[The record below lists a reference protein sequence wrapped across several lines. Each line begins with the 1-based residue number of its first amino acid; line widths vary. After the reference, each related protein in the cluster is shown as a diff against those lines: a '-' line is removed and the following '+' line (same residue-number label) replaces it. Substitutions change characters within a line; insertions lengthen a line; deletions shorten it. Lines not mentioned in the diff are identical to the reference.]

1 MNNEQNRL
9 VQEKS
14 LLGPTLTSKTRLTGT
29 WLFTA
34 VAALFPFGVVVGAAS
49 TGSFACSCCVD
60 DVTAELEDVLDEDE
74 EELDEDDTT
83 LGPVGTIGPLVDDV

>member
-1 MNNEQNRL
+1 MKKIGLFQKNDY
-9 VQEKS
+9 
-14 LLGPTLTSKTRLTGT
+14 LGQPITSKRRLTGT

-49 TGSFACSCCVD
+49 TGSLACSCCVD